1 MVVLSK
7 LCLHGLLLSAL
18 EGLGLAAVHERLAM
32 VPHSWTVAGSPEAK
46 DMMTLSIGLRQQ
58 NLQEIEPRLLAV
70 STPGHAEY
78 GNHMSREEV
87 AALLKPTDEANDAV
101 VAWLKKS
108 GVTKLTTD
116 GEWVKFATTVS
127 KANELLGANFMYY
140 ESEEVKKL
148 RTLQY
153 SIPDTLTQHVDL
165 VTPTTYF
172 GKTVAHAPVLH
183 YSEDQIASRQAAS
196 CSSSITPSCL
206 KQLYNVTYTP
216 SATSGSKI
224 GFGNF
229 LNQSA
234 RTSDLSSFESRN
246 SIPAQ
251 GFSNVLINGGKDDQ
265 AVDDNH
271 GEANL
276 DVQNIV
282 GISHPIPITSY
293 ITGGSPYVITNEVRF
308 WVQ

>member
-7 LCLHGLLLSAL
+7 LCLHGLLLSVFEATA
-18 EGLGLAAVHERLAM
+18 LAAVHESLAM
-32 VPHSWTVAGSPEAK
+32 VPHSWSVAGSPEDS
-46 DMMTLSIGLRQQ
+46 DMMVLSIGLRQQ
-58 NLQEIEPRLLAV
+58 NLHEIEPRLYAM

-78 GNHMSREEV
+78 GKHMSREEV
-87 AALLKPTDEANDAV
+87 TALLKPTDEANDAV
-101 VAWLKKS
+101 VSWLKDS
-108 GVTKLTTD
+108 GVTQLTSD
-116 GEWVKFATTVS
+116 GEWVRFAATVS

-140 ESEEVKKL
+140 ESEGVQKL

-153 SIPDTLTQHVDL
+153 SIPDALAQHVDL

-172 GKTVAHAPVLH
+172 GKTVAQAPVLH

-229 LNQSA
+229 LNQTA

-246 SIPAQ
+246 SIPSQ

-265 AVDDNH
+265 SIDGNH

-276 DVQNIV
+276 DVQNII
-282 GISHPIPITSY
+282 GISHPLPVTSY
-293 ITGGSPYVITNEVRF
+293 ITGGSPYVLNF
-308 WVQ
+308 